1 MTDHPFETV
10 DVFTD
15 RLFGGNPLAVVL
27 DGRGLTDAQMQAI
40 AREFNFPEPTFLL
53 PPNDP
58 ANTARVRIFTPGIEV
73 PFAGHP
79 NVGTAFV
86 LHKLGTIFGRAIA
99 SPLRFEEQAGLVLV
113 DVEPDGRAT
122 VTAPQRLSVG
132 TTVPAAVA
140 APCLSLEPVDIATR
154 LHAPTVVSVG
164 LPFLMV
170 EVNSREA
177 LARAR
182 IDSRAFAEHLPLDI
196 AAGIHFYFKAAAN
209 DEVDLRARMFSP
221 IDGIGEDPA
230 TGSANAGLVG
240 FLAALTPQDDLT
252 LRLRIAQGVE
262 MGRASLI
269 DAEAVKTAGRI
280 ERVRIGGRSVSV
292 MTGQFHVS

>member
-27 DGRGLTDAQMQAI
+27 DARGLSDGQMQAI
-40 AREFNFPEPTFLL
+40 AREFNFSETTFLL
-53 PPNDP
+53 PPADP
-58 ANTARVRIFTPGIEV
+58 ANTARVRIFTPGVEV

-86 LHKLGTIFGRAIA
+86 LHRLGTIFGKKIVT
-99 SPLRFEEQAGLVLV
+99 PLRFEEQAGLVLV
-113 DVEPDGRAT
+113 DVEPDGRAV
-122 VTAPQRLSVG
+122 VTAPQRLSIG

-140 APCLSLEPVDIATR
+140 APCLSLAASDIATR
-154 LHAPTVVSVG
+154 AHNPTVVSVG

-177 LARAR
+177 LARAQ
-182 IDSRAFAEHLPLDI
+182 IDARAFAEHLPLDI
-196 AAGIHFYFKAAAN
+196 AAGIHFYFRAAAN

-221 IDGIGEDPA
+221 IDGVGEDPA
-230 TGSANAGLVG
+230 TGSANAALAG

-252 LRLRIAQGVE
+252 LTLRIAQGVE

-269 DAEAVKTAGRI
+269 DAEVIKTGGRI
-280 ERVRIGGRSVSV
+280 ERVRIGGQSVAV
-292 MTGQFHVS
+292 MAGQFHVS

>member
-27 DGRGLTDAQMQAI
+27 DARGLSDGQMQAI
-40 AREFNFPEPTFLL
+40 AREFNFSETTFLL
-53 PPNDP
+53 PPTDP
-58 ANTARVRIFTPGIEV
+58 ANTAKVRIFTPGVEV

-86 LHKLGTIFGRAIA
+86 LHRLGTIFGKKIA
-99 SPLRFEEQAGLVLV
+99 TPLRFEEQAGLVLV
-113 DVEPDGRAT
+113 DVEPNGRAI
-122 VTAPQRLSVG
+122 VTAPQRLSIG

-140 APCLSLEPVDIATR
+140 APCLSLEASDIATR
-154 LHAPTVVSVG
+154 AHNPTVVSVG

-170 EVNSREA
+170 EVKSREA
-177 LARAR
+177 LVRAR
-182 IDSRAFAEHLPLDI
+182 IDGRAFAEHLPLDI
-196 AAGIHFYFKAAAN
+196 AAGIHFYFRAAAS

-221 IDGIGEDPA
+221 IDGVGEDPA
-230 TGSANAGLVG
+230 TGSANAALAG

-252 LRLRIAQGVE
+252 LSLRIAQGVE

-269 DAEAVKTAGRI
+269 DAEVIKTGGRI
-280 ERVRIGGRSVSV
+280 ERVRIGGQSVAV
-292 MTGQFHVS
+292 MAGTFHVS